1 MPINQN
7 QMTHLELLEKTEYLK
22 EIIKKG
28 NTGTPKDLAKRLNI
42 SERSLSRLIKNLKE
56 THFSII
62 YSRTKQSYITEEF

>member
-28 NTGTPKDLAKRLNI
+28 NTGTPKELAKRLNI
-42 SERSLSRLIKNLKE
+42 SERSLFRLVRNLKE
-56 THFSII
+56 TNFSII
-62 YSRTKQSYITEEF
+62 YSRTKQSYITE

>member
-1 MPINQN
+1 
-7 QMTHLELLEKTEYLK
+7 MTHLELLEKTEYLK
-22 EIIKKG
+22 ELIEKE
-28 NTGTPKDLAKRLNI
+28 NTGTPIELAKRLNI

>member
-1 MPINQN
+1 
-7 QMTHLELLEKTEYLK
+7 MTHLELLEKTEYLK

-28 NTGTPKDLAKRLNI
+28 NTGTPQELAKRLNI

-56 THFSII
+56 ANFPII

>member
-22 EIIKKG
+22 EIIGNG
-28 NTGTPKDLAKRLNI
+28 NTGTPKELAKRLNI
-42 SERSLSRLIKNLKE
+42 SERSLSRLIKNLRKAN
-56 THFSII
+56 FSIT